1 MAGFEGFLQNLDG
14 LTPEQNTTQD
24 FLKVVDQQ
32 PEDAEYEQLKRWWT
46 QELASPGDLMPYD
59 ADIIDMHV
67 ELLQGQEDIIESLLE
82 DGQIDEETSLH
93 VALEVSVYRMEMD
106 RLRYLLADLARI
118 RLAKIERF
126 ALHMRTS
133 SDMIERMSD
142 TERSYLQEYGRLMER
157 HFQRTVLEHLP
168 KSFRAFDK
176 EEMIDRPDLD
186 EYVFCHVLET
196 VTIETGDEITY
207 YDDEEEAGAHEH
219 DAGAS
224 LIVRYRVIKEYID
237 EGKIVLLY

>member
-14 LTPEQNTTQD
+14 LNADQNFFQGD
-24 FLKVVDQQ
+24 DQQ

-59 ADIIDMHV
+59 KDIIEMHL

-82 DGQIDEETSLH
+82 DGQVDEETSVH

-126 ALHMRTS
+126 ALHMRTTAE
-133 SDMIERMSD
+133 MIERMSD
-142 TERSYLQEYGRLMER
+142 DERSYLNEYGRLMER
-157 HFQRTVLEHLP
+157 HFQRTVLQHLP

-196 VTIETGDEITY
+196 VTIETGNSTAD
-207 YDDEEEAGAHEH
+207 YDDEEESSSHEH
-219 DAGAS
+219 DAGTS
-224 LIVRYRVIKEYID
+224 LIVRYRVIKDYVD
-237 EGKIVLLY
+237 EGKVVLLY